1 MIQKIFFSFFILLNL
16 LSHGQ
21 TEEERNNIVDFI
33 NKGSYREAINGAT
46 NLIKLYPNSEY
57 TYYSY
62 YLRGYAYNRMDNYYF
77 GTRDLEKCLELNPE
91 YSYALDDLLITYK
104 ESEKFDKALTI
115 LNRLISIDDQPKY
128 HFDLGSIYYK
138 LNDYESSVSS
148 FTNYLNMGNENQEM
162 KTQALFNRG
171 VSKNALYKK
180 SGCEDIKKS
189 IKDAYIMSRV
199 YPECLVGL
207 GYSSLDFAYDSGCI
221 DSYNLLFYSKGVTK
235 ASKTLR
241 KQRKKELRNVN

>member
-1 MIQKIFFSFFILLNL
+1 MVKPKRSVIILL
-16 LSHGQ
+16 
-21 TEEERNNIVDFI
+21 IFI

-180 SGCEDIKKS
+180 SG
-189 IKDAYIMSRV
+189 
-199 YPECLVGL
+199 L
-207 GYSSLDFAYDSGCI
+207 
-221 DSYNLLFYSKGVTK
+221 
-235 ASKTLR
+235 
-241 KQRKKELRNVN
+241 